1 LNLYNS
7 PFLKKGDSVLD
18 ISKTLTPQLLKTFT
32 LAEKKQLCKT
42 IRKQILR
49 TLQNTGGHLAS
60 NLGTVELT
68 VALHAVFES
77 PKDKIIFD
85 VGHQAYTH
93 KILTGRARSFK
104 TIRTKGGISGF
115 PRPEESEHDAFIGG
129 HSSIAVSA
137 ALGIAKAMELK
148 GEEGQVIAVVG
159 DGALTGGEAF
169 EGLNNAGKLQSNLII
184 ILNDNQMSISHNT
197 GALAKYL
204 THITATRKY
213 YSTKNNIKKFL
224 GKEAANFVSNTK
236 KLLKYAIYKGNLFEG
251 LGFRYLGPVDGH
263 NLEDLIEVLQVAKVV
278 DQPCVVHV
286 KTKKGKGYRPAE
298 QNAGLYHGVSKH
310 FKNGGD
316 ETYSELFGKTLTQ
329 HGVADDRICAISAA
343 MTYETGLNFFRRSHP
358 DRFFDVGIAEQHA
371 ATFAC
376 GLAKEGM
383 IPVFAVY
390 STFMQRCYDQIIH
403 DAAIQKLH
411 IVLGVDRA
419 GLTGEDGE
427 THQGIFDVPMLSTI
441 PGTVIYS
448 PSEAGE
454 LMLCLEKA
462 LFSDNGVTA
471 VRYPKGVVEYG
482 DPTLTTT
489 EYSLKKTDSFTDT
502 LVISYGRIALDAL
515 TLTQYKADVLKLV
528 KIHPL
533 PDAVFSIIQNYKNVI
548 FFEESSLCGGI
559 AERVGFM
566 LLKNGFK
573 GNYHPVGIS
582 GFVAAA
588 SVQQQL
594 TQFGLTKD
602 AMIKTVLKIQS

>member
-1 LNLYNS
+1 LYNS

>member
-1 LNLYNS
+1 M
-7 PFLKKGDSVLD
+7 D

>member
-1 LNLYNS
+1 M
-7 PFLKKGDSVLD
+7 D

-441 PGTVIYS
+441 PGAVIYS